1 MSKLQQTFY
10 PFATKTQRVEDDWAA
25 TRSLVRFRCP
35 RLIVFHEV
43 NDMVE
48 EIRLHGQG
56 GQGVVAAGEL
66 IAIAASYEGKF
77 CRAFPMYG
85 SARRGAPVL
94 AFAQI
99 GEESEATRSMI
110 YYPNYLMLLDP
121 PMPEI
126 MDVTT
131 GLREGGTI
139 IYNTTK
145 KADEAAKL
153 FAKVKLGTLAVLDAF
168 AKATGQLRMES
179 IDKAIDKRFPPKL
192 AASNKG
198 AAKIGYETV
207 EVKTF

>member
-1 MSKLQQTFY
+1 
-10 PFATKTQRVEDDWAA
+10 
-25 TRSLVRFRCP
+25 
-35 RLIVFHEV
+35 
-43 NDMVE
+43 MVE

-99 GEESEATRSMI
+99 GDESEATRSMI
-110 YYPNYLMLLDP
+110 YYPKYLMILDP

-126 MDVTT
+126 MDVTS
-131 GLREGGTI
+131 GLIEGGI
-139 IYNTTK
+139 VIYNTSKSAAEAVKFYRTK
-145 KADEAAKL
+145 LSMIAVIDATGIAQRTIGRPIPNT
-153 FAKVKLGTLAVLDAF
+153 VMLGAF
-168 AKATGQLRMES
+168 AKATGILKMES

-192 AASNKG
+192 ASTNKD